1 MGGPAAGV
9 SAALDNVLLNGEPCG
24 RVYVSSGNLDPHP
37 IEVKYVAKRWTI
49 VNVDGAAMPLGAR
62 FNVVVDEAA
71 TQFCRYDH
79 IFHDGVEG
87 S

>member
-1 MGGPAAGV
+1 MT
-9 SAALDNVLLNGEPCG
+9 N
-24 RVYVSSGNLDPHP
+24 GNLNPHP
-37 IEVKYVAKRWTI
+37 IEVKYVAGRWTI
-49 VNVDGAAMPLGAR
+49 VNVDGGVMPLGAQ

-71 TQFCRYDH
+71 IDFCRYDH